1 MFGRCLRS
9 FVDHLSP
16 GVHAGCSEAGIA
28 RGTEGQGPGQDHHD
42 PAVGEG
48 EDDEVPPAAHEEEC
62 GSDPG
67 EGVWVCDLGGGGGGG
82 GGGG

>member
-1 MFGRCLRS
+1 MLITYP
-9 FVDHLSP
+9 P

-67 EGVWVCDLGGGGGGG
+67 EGVWVCDLGGGGDRVLRYCMKGNV
-82 GGGG
+82 